1 MNQQKPTFFESIN
14 QIPAFVLFRNAA
26 GPIQTLSEA
35 LYGISKSNLN
45 EYTYP
50 E

>member
-1 MNQQKPTFFESIN
+1 MKQTTFFESIT

-26 GPIQTLSEA
+26 GPIQNLSEA

>member
-1 MNQQKPTFFESIN
+1 MNQQTTLFKSLDN
-14 QIPAFVLFRNAA
+14 IPAFVLIHNAA
-26 GPIQTLSEA
+26 GPIQNLSEPRH
-35 LYGISKSNLN
+35 GISKRTPN